1 MNTKEILTNQEIKHL
16 AENIIDRYLLDYN
29 NAEVYLQEGILYMT
43 VEAPNH
49 ATIGVDVNLNDW
61 ALNNKRV
68 AEKIILKAIVERIR
82 TFDAD
87 DEFDDLWSTEFGR
100 HNGFRASEFI
110 KMLQEDEEF
119 FKECAVKMNKAA
131 VILS

>member
-49 ATIGVDVNLNDW
+49 ATIGVDINLNDW
-61 ALNNKRV
+61 ILNKRV

-110 KMLQEDEEF
+110 KMLQEDEKF

-131 VILS
+131 VILG

>member
-1 MNTKEILTNQEIKHL
+1 MNIKETLTNQEIKSL

-49 ATIGVDVNLNDW
+49 ATVGLDINLNDW
-61 ALNNKRV
+61 SLNEKI

-110 KMLQEDEEF
+110 KMLQEDETF
-119 FKECAVKMNKAA
+119 FKDCAVKMNKAA

>member
-49 ATIGVDVNLNDW
+49 ATIGVDINLNDW
-61 ALNNKRV
+61 ILNKRV

-110 KMLQEDEEF
+110 KMLQEDEKF

-131 VILS
+131 VILD

>member
-49 ATIGVDVNLNDW
+49 ATIGVDINLNDW
-61 ALNNKRV
+61 ILNKRV

-100 HNGFRASEFI
+100 YNGFRASEFI
-110 KMLQEDEEF
+110 KMLQEDEKF

-131 VILS
+131 VILD

>member
-49 ATIGVDVNLNDW
+49 ATIGVDINLNDW
-61 ALNNKRV
+61 SLNEKI

-110 KMLQEDEEF
+110 GMLQEDEAF
-119 FKECAVKMNKAA
+119 FKDCAVKMDKAA
-131 VILS
+131 VILG

>member
-1 MNTKEILTNQEIKHL
+1 MNIKETLTDQEIKSL

-49 ATIGVDVNLNDW
+49 ATIGVDINLNDW
-61 ALNNKRV
+61 TLNKRV

-110 KMLQEDEEF
+110 GMLQEDEAF
-119 FKECAVKMNKAA
+119 FKDCALKMNKAA
-131 VILS
+131 VILG

>member
-1 MNTKEILTNQEIKHL
+1 MNTKETLTNQEIKSL

-29 NAEVYLQEGILYMT
+29 NAEVELQEGILYMT

-61 ALNNKRV
+61 VLNKRV
-68 AEKIILKAIVERIR
+68 TEKIIIKAIVEQIR

-87 DEFDDLWSTEFGR
+87 DEFDELWSIEFSR

-110 KMLQEDEEF
+110 GMLQEDEAF
-119 FKECAVKMNKAA
+119 FKDRAVKMNKAA
-131 VILS
+131 VILG

>member
-49 ATIGVDVNLNDW
+49 ATIGVDINLNDW
-61 ALNNKRV
+61 ILNKRV

-110 KMLQEDEEF
+110 KMLQEDEKF

>member
-1 MNTKEILTNQEIKHL
+1 MNTKETLTNQEIKSL

-49 ATIGVDVNLNDW
+49 ATVGLDINLNDW
-61 ALNNKRV
+61 SLNEKI
-68 AEKIILKAIVERIR
+68 AEKIILKAIIERIR

>member
-49 ATIGVDVNLNDW
+49 ATIGVDINLNDW
-61 ALNNKRV
+61 ILNKRV

-110 KMLQEDEEF
+110 KMLQEDEKF
-119 FKECAVKMNKAA
+119 FKECAVKMNRAA
-131 VILS
+131 VILD

>member
-1 MNTKEILTNQEIKHL
+1 MNTKETLTNQEIKSL

-61 ALNNKRV
+61 VLNKKV
-68 AEKIILKAIVERIR
+68 AEKIIIKAIVEQIR

-87 DEFDDLWSTEFGR
+87 DEFDELWSIEFGSY
-100 HNGFRASEFI
+100 NGFRASEFI
-110 KMLQEDEEF
+110 RMLQEDEVF
-119 FKECAVKMNKAA
+119 FKNCAVKMNKAT
-131 VILS
+131 VILG